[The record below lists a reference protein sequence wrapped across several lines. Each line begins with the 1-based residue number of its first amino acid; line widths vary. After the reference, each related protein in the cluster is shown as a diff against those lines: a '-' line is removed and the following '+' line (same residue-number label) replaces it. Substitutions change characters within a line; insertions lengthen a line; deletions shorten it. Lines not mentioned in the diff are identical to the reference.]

1 MEEKFIPDYSTY
13 STSELVDVYS
23 RIDRNNN
30 PLKSKA
36 LDEELKKRFNISPDT
51 EINHE
56 IVMSFLTGYS
66 QNKGKEKLARDKD
79 DEMIKQGWIAGVV
92 IASISLLVWTISMMI
107 AKSNLNGVE
116 VTVYGI
122 IDILIIYGLSYGIY
136 SKSRA
141 CAIIL
146 TGYFILIK
154 LNQLITIPGGQ
165 KLFALIGLVV
175 ITPFLVRAI
184 IGTINFHR
192 RVVPVI
198 SLDDVK

>member
-1 MEEKFIPDYSTY
+1 MP
-13 STSELVDVYS
+13 
-23 RIDRNNN
+23 RI
-30 PLKSKA
+30 
-36 LDEELKKRFNISPDT
+36 
-51 EINHE
+51 
-56 IVMSFLTGYS
+56 
-66 QNKGKEKLARDKD
+66 
-79 DEMIKQGWIAGVV
+79 
-92 IASISLLVWTISMMI
+92 
-107 AKSNLNGVE
+107 
-116 VTVYGI
+116 I

-175 ITPFLVRAI
+175 FTPFLVRAI